1 MRFRSRATTRLGA
14 LSAVLALLAVASLG
28 AAPTSSAATV
38 SITGLRAEAIAG
50 RAIALTWPVAGANAY
65 RVRFSKSSSMS
76 SPDTWDVLGNHIYW
90 TRTDANPNVS
100 APRLSPDTTYYFQ
113 VKAISLAKADL
124 GRYSK
129 VLAVTTKPASAFPEL
144 PPTDLAA
151 TAGGAGSVYLSWT
164 NRSPGLRYRVRYTTD
179 PALGLKSWDTVVIPA
194 TGGVVTGLAAGTTYH
209 FKARVIASDGKGL
222 SPYSSVETQVTA
234 KATAS
239 PAIAV
244 STYNV
249 HKASSGPSW
258 TDRRR
263 AVAENITRLAPD
275 VIALAEAS
283 PVSVIT
289 PSGAK
294 VKQYNDLLSL
304 IDDDIP
310 YRFAA
315 SDSYTSGTKLAYNS
329 RRLTL
334 LNEGKK
340 TLTELGEQRRY
351 AVWAVFSDKASGK
364 RVFVVATHL
373 EPGKGSATDT
383 KYNTARIAQA
393 KEILALVKARNPK
406 GHPVVIAGDLN
417 SNRSTEPSN
426 GPYETLTDAG
436 LVDPLD
442 NAKAS
447 WTTGSNAIAET
458 MVGVEYNSAN
468 AFETR
473 ARRTSF
479 PIGTHVDYVLVS
491 KGVRVVQYQV
501 VVNVDSA
508 GDFVGTIPSDHN
520 QVSAVIRLP

>member
-1 MRFRSRATTRLGA
+1 MFFRPRATTRIGA
-14 LSAVLALLAVASLG
+14 LCGLFTLLVVASLG

-38 SITGLRAEAIAG
+38 SITGLRAEATAS
-50 RAIALTWPVAGANAY
+50 RAIALVWDTAGANAY
-65 RVRFSKSSSMS
+65 RVRFSTSSSMS
-76 SPDTWDVLGNHIYW
+76 SPDTWDVLGNRIHW

-129 VLAVTTKPASAFPEL
+129 VLAVRTKPASAFPEL
-144 PPTDLAA
+144 PPTNLVA
-151 TAGGAGSVYLSWT
+151 TADGAGSVYLAWT
-164 NRSPGLRYRVRYTTD
+164 NRSPGLRYRVRYTTN
-179 PALGLKSWDTVVIPA
+179 PALRLTSWETVVVPA
-194 TGGVVTGLAAGTTYH
+194 TGGVVTGLAASTTYH
-209 FKARVIASDGKGL
+209 FKARVIATDGKAL
-222 SPYSSVETQVTA
+222 SPYSVVETQVTA

-239 PAIAV
+239 PGISV
-244 STYNV
+244 SAYNV

-263 AVAENITRLAPD
+263 AVAENITRQQPD

-283 PVSVIT
+283 PVSVVT

-294 VKQYNDLLSL
+294 VKQYNDLLAL
-304 IDDDIP
+304 INDDIP
-310 YRFAA
+310 YRFVAA
-315 SDSYTSGTKLAYNS
+315 GNYTNGTKLAYNS
-329 RRLTL
+329 RRLTS
-334 LNEGKK
+334 LNEGSKA
-340 TLTELGEQRRY
+340 LSQLGEQRRY

-383 KYNTARIAQA
+383 TYNNARIAQA
-393 KEILALVKARNPK
+393 AEIVALAKAKNPK
-406 GHPVVIAGDLN
+406 GHPVVVAGDFN

-426 GPYETLTDAG
+426 GPYDTLIAAG

-442 NAKAS
+442 NARAA

-491 KGVRVVQYQV
+491 RGVRVVQYRMV
-501 VVNVDSA
+501 VDVDAA